1 MEATKPVSKTS
12 GHLKM
17 KGESTAI
24 SSYVEY
30 TLEKGNAQ
38 CKCYAIPHPKMQMQ
52 DERMW
57 KYENRLLFICC
68 VHSTEIKY
76 DISKKPAHLPWLAC
90 HCPILFYI
98 IYHMFLLDLII
109 WGYIPKIM
117 LDQDGSIVFL
127 YEFVRCVI
135 ILCFRRCD
143 MLCVLF
149 VWLLFVMLGVANLY
163 ISKWHYLFIHIL

>member
-1 MEATKPVSKTS
+1 
-12 GHLKM
+12 
-17 KGESTAI
+17 
-24 SSYVEY
+24 
-30 TLEKGNAQ
+30 
-38 CKCYAIPHPKMQMQ
+38 
-52 DERMW
+52 
-57 KYENRLLFICC
+57 
-68 VHSTEIKY
+68 
-76 DISKKPAHLPWLAC
+76 
-90 HCPILFYI
+90 
-98 IYHMFLLDLII
+98 MFLLDLII

-163 ISKWHYLFIHIL
+163 ISK